1 LLYGKGS
8 LWRSE
13 VLVVVPLP
21 NPSIT
26 KLSVPLDPPSFMG
39 LLLRSNDYRGRS
51 GVVLSIAAKQF
62 TLKLSS
68 FQQ

>member
-1 LLYGKGS
+1 M
-8 LWRSE
+8 
-13 VLVVVPLP
+13 VVPLP

-26 KLSVPLDPPSFMG
+26 KFSVPLDPPSFMG
-39 LLLRSNDYRGRS
+39 LLLRSDDYRGRS
-51 GVVLSIAAKQF
+51 GIVLSIVAKQF

>member
-1 LLYGKGS
+1 MP
-8 LWRSE
+8 
-13 VLVVVPLP
+13 VVVPMP

-26 KLSVPLDPPSFMG
+26 KLSIPLDSPSFMG
-39 LLLRSNDYRGRS
+39 FLLRSDDYGGRS
-51 GVVLSIAAKQF
+51 GIVLSIAAKQF